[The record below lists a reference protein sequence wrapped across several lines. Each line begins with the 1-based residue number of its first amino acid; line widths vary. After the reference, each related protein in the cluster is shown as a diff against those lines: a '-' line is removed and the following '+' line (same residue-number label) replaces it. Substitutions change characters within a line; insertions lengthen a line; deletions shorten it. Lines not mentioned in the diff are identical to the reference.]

1 LQSKN
6 IFINPNV
13 DYLPSAKKTAL
24 DIIGLLAVNT
34 NSVFLAQRL
43 KLSQKHLRS
52 SSILKYAALS
62 MRAMARRRFEPEGV
76 C

>member
-1 LQSKN
+1 
-6 IFINPNV
+6 V

-62 MRAMARRRFEPEGV
+62 MRMRKWLEGV
-76 C
+76 KRHLRSKKER